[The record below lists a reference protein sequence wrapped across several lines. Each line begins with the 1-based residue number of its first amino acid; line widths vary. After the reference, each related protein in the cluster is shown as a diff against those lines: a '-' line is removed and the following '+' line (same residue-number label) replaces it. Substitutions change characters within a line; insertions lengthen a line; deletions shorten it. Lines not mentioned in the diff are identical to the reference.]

1 MDKRKKWTWLALAAL
16 VAGCQ
21 ATPYQ
26 RQPLR
31 TPAQWA
37 QPNTAEQDMGR
48 EAWWGGFAD
57 PALLRVLS
65 QARSR
70 NPDLEIA
77 LLKLRKAQL
86 EAGLADSE
94 ARPTPSGSLSG
105 SRSRPLDGG
114 DWSNSRSAGLKVDY
128 EVDLWGR
135 LDAAQRSAGE
145 AFAASRYDQISADL
159 LSDSA
164 AAGLYWDIAAQKAK
178 LALAEAALAD
188 AVRMQALA
196 QSRRKAGALAEQ
208 DATQADSEAL
218 AQRASL
224 LSQREELRKKENA
237 LALLLDGPPGSS
249 LPEIPPLAAQPP
261 LPGIAAGLP
270 GDLLRRR
277 PDLQAAE
284 ARLRGKLADADQRRA
299 DFFPRFS
306 LNGDLSRG
314 SAVPGAQ
321 LGLGATLSLPFLDW
335 RRLDLK
341 LKSSEADYQ
350 LAEVEFRKTLYGA
363 YREVEEGLDG
373 RRRLAASAALQ
384 SEALRLAGRNAQL
397 AQSRY
402 LAGETDIQSWLEAAR
417 GESQAREKLLDLN
430 LERLKNLAYL
440 YKALGGGA
448 SPA

>member
-1 MDKRKKWTWLALAAL
+1 MDKHKRWTWLALAAL
-16 VAGCQ
+16 LAGCQ

-26 RQPLR
+26 RQPLL

-37 QPNTAEQDMGR
+37 QPDAAEQNMSR

-57 PALLRVLS
+57 PALLRVLE

-86 EAGLADSE
+86 EAGLADGD
-94 ARPTPSGSLSG
+94 ARPTLSGSLSG
-105 SRSRPLDGG
+105 NRSRPLDGG
-114 DWSNSRSAGLKVDY
+114 AWSSSHSAGLKVDY

-164 AAGLYWDIAAQKAK
+164 AAGLYWDIAAQKSR
-178 LALAEAALAD
+178 LALTEAALAD

-196 QSRRKAGALAEQ
+196 HSRRKAGALAEQ

-218 AQRASL
+218 AQRASM
-224 LSQREELRKKENA
+224 LSQREELRKKE
-237 LALLLDGPPGSS
+237 
-249 LPEIPPLAAQPP
+249 

-284 ARLRGKLADADQRRA
+284 ARLRAKLADADQRRA

-314 SAVPGAQ
+314 SAFPAAQ

-350 LAEVEFRKTLYGA
+350 LAEAEFRKTLYGA

-373 RRRLAASAALQ
+373 CRRLAASAALQ

-402 LAGETDIQSWLEAAR
+402 RAGETDMQSWLEAAR
-417 GESQAREKLLDLN
+417 GERQAREKLLDLN

-448 SPA
+448 SSA